1 MLFHDQFLHK
11 NMSIN
16 SLNSCILRQTHMA
29 NFQPQAE
36 PVGLAKKRKVVALR
50 GSMEGKGW
58 VASLDSLD
66 VHHQSTMNNNN
77 NILYD
82 DNNNKHII

>member
-1 MLFHDQFLHK
+1 
-11 NMSIN
+11 
-16 SLNSCILRQTHMA
+16 MA

-50 GSMEGKGW
+50 GSMEGMEGKGW
-58 VASLDSLD
+58 VASLD

-77 NILYD
+77 NILYN
-82 DNNNKHII
+82 DNNNKHI